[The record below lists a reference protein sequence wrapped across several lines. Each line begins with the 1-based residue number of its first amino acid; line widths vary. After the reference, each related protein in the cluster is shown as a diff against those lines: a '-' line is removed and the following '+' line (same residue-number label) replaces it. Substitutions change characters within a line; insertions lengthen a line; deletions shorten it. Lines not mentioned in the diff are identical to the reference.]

1 MEPVKSLSTRLCLC
15 VGIAAAAALALTG
28 VTACRSGADTGS
40 QGEAAFEFQK
50 VTPSDRVYSH
60 EDFDAIGFKTRKQ
73 YNVEGLPEAV
83 GAWYGFWQTEAQNSM
98 EYEIRAYRSHEDAV
112 EYGTALAEE
121 GAGPDAVL
129 TSNKATWAE
138 GVRERRST
146 GGPGGGA
153 AQGGPGARSG
163 HAPRYGDFAI
173 FANLILL
180 CEGSDSAQSLERCEG
195 LVRALRQVDGP

>member
-1 MEPVKSLSTRLCLC
+1 MSLRGFRLRGGPSAVLIAGGLASCLLLL
-15 VGIAAAAALALTG
+15 LACATDAR
-28 VTACRSGADTGS
+28 TDK
-40 QGEAAFEFQK
+40 GEAFQK
-50 VTPSDRVYSH
+50 VTPSTRIYSH
-60 EDFDAIGFKTRKQ
+60 EDFAPIGFRTRKQ

-83 GAWYGFWQTEAQNSM
+83 GAWYGFWQTEAQDPM
-98 EYEIRAYRSHEDAV
+98 EYEVRAYRSHEDAV

-121 GAGPDAVL
+121 GAGPNAVL

-180 CEGSDSAQSLERCEG
+180 CEGSDSAQSLERCAS
-195 LVRALRQVDGP
+195 LARALQQVDGR

>member
-1 MEPVKSLSTRLCLC
+1 MPQRVFGLRGGPSTVLIAGGLLSCLLLL
-15 VGIAAAAALALTG
+15 LACTTG
-28 VTACRSGADTGS
+28 ARTDKGGA
-40 QGEAAFEFQK
+40 FQK
-50 VTPSDRVYSH
+50 VTPATRVYSH

-83 GAWYGFWQTEAQNSM
+83 GAWYGFWQTEAAVPL
-98 EYEIRAYRSHEDAV
+98 EYEVRAYRSHEDAV

-129 TSNKATWAE
+129 TSNKATWVE

-180 CEGSDSAQSLERCEG
+180 CEGSDSDQSLERCAS
-195 LVRALRQVDGP
+195 LARALEQVDGR